1 MTFFFYFQDKYFV
14 SLAPCLQETKLQ
26 FIILLPFFHVVVGAN
41 VPSEINESFALF
53 DNNSVCRWAAP
64 SVYTEE
70 AFPFYPDDG
79 PRVPSEERAG

>member
-1 MTFFFYFQDKYFV
+1 MRVFFNFQDKCFV

-26 FIILLPFFHVVVGAN
+26 FIILLPFFHV
-41 VPSEINESFALF
+41 PSEINESFALF
-53 DNNSVCRWAAP
+53 DNNSVCRWVAP

-70 AFPFYPDDG
+70 AFPCYPDEG